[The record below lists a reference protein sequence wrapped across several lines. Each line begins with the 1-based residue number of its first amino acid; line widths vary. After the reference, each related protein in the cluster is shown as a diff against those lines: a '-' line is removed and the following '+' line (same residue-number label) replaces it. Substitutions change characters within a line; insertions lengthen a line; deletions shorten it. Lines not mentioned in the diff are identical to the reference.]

1 MVGRGGTKEE
11 TMNAKPT
18 RMLFAAV
25 ALSALAAV
33 LASSAQA
40 RIPEGNGTQP
50 PSTTVVDQQ
59 QASQGTELL
68 EPRLARHRSGTLF
81 VQQTSVREKLGEIGA
96 WAVPS
101 SSLQKPQ
108 LLQQT
113 SVREKLGEIGAW
125 AVLDPAIKGA
135 IRARSK

>member
-1 MVGRGGTKEE
+1 M
-11 TMNAKPT
+11 
-18 RMLFAAV
+18 
-25 ALSALAAV
+25 
-33 LASSAQA
+33 
-40 RIPEGNGTQP
+40 
-50 PSTTVVDQQ
+50 
-59 QASQGTELL
+59 
-68 EPRLARHRSGTLF
+68 F

-125 AVLDPAIKGA
+125 AVPSSSLQKPQLLQQTSVREKLGEIGAWASLDPAIKSA
-135 IRARSK
+135 IMARPKETPLATHPIPNVDPSTFEGYRG

>member
-1 MVGRGGTKEE
+1 
-11 TMNAKPT
+11 MNAKPT

-25 ALSALAAV
+25 ALSALASV

-50 PSTTVVDQQ
+50 PSSTVVNEQ
-59 QASQGTELL
+59 QAAQGAELL

-96 WAVPS
+96 WAS
-101 SSLQKPQ
+101 
-108 LLQQT
+108 
-113 SVREKLGEIGAW
+113 
-125 AVLDPAIKGA
+125 LDPAIKGA
-135 IRARSK
+135 IMARP